1 MAIQNINQANI
12 IKPTVALPVKSP
24 GEAVQSFGSFLESA
38 LGEVN
43 KQQLASDE
51 ATKRIASGDVQDLHQ
66 ALIIKEQAGITLDLT
81 IQVRNKAVEAYQ
93 EIMRMNM

>member
-1 MAIQNINQANI
+1 MAIQNINQASI
-12 IKPTVALPVKSP
+12 IKPTVASPAKSP

>member
-1 MAIQNINQANI
+1 MAIQNINQI
-12 IKPTVALPVKSP
+12 STIKPSIASPTKSP
-24 GEAVQSFGSFLESA
+24 GEAVQSFGSFLENA
-38 LGEVN
+38 LSEVN

-51 ATKRIASGDVQDLHQ
+51 ATKQIASGDIQDLHQ

-93 EIMRMNM
+93 EIMRMSM